1 MGSSTVLLAPASPHQ
16 CFRTMELFFELPARV
31 DLHSYEDLSSSPSP
45 SPDGTDALTHVRFD
59 RVTVRKPNT
68 NTNPNRRSTPG
79 AKAGSSPKTCGTCG
93 GQGADAARIRY
104 SLLVLTLGFLIVRS
118 SHDAARAFP
127 DAEHMPG
134 VPRCRPSHR

>member
-1 MGSSTVLLAPASPHQ
+1 MEAVEGTSKDVTIDVTQVCDTCEGS
-16 CFRTMELFFELPARV
+16 
-31 DLHSYEDLSSSPSP
+31 
-45 SPDGTDALTHVRFD
+45 
-59 RVTVRKPNT
+59 
-68 NTNPNRRSTPG
+68 G

-93 GQGADAARIRY
+93 GQGADAAHIRY